1 MREWYPSHQDET
13 FCGLEWFHLTDGTM
27 IESAPEGISR
37 MVGSPDRL
45 IGRSPVAKNRTDTP
59 LDCHGGLRYSTFMPD
74 PLDHPD
80 LTDIG
85 RVLQRR
91 FDRILESE
99 QAAAELLARRT
110 ATLRDRLIDAE
121 DQGGHVTI
129 ATVTGDTIAGV
140 VDVVASDHVEIRLD
154 RVSTLVAF
162 DQIATV
168 VMT

>member
-1 MREWYPSHQDET
+1 MPDASGGAWRNARSALG
-13 FCGLEWFHLTDGTM
+13 CSTDRSIAKT
-27 IESAPEGISR
+27 P
-37 MVGSPDRL
+37 VDDRL
-45 IGRSPVAKNRTDTP
+45 DLHDR
-59 LDCHGGLRYSTFMPD
+59 LRYSTFMSD

-99 QAAAELLARRT
+99 QAAAEVLARRT

-121 DQGGHVTI
+121 DEGRHVTI
-129 ATVTGDTIAGV
+129 GTVAGDTISGV
-140 VDVVASDHVEIRLD
+140 VDVVASDHVELRLD

-168 VMT
+168 VIP